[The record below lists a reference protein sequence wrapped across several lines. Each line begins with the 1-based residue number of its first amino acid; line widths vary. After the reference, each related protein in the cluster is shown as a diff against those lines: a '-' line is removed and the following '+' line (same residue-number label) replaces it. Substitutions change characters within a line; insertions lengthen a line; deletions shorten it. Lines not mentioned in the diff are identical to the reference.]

1 MPKMPKIAKRR
12 SVSHPLR
19 YRNVDLDLQ
28 LKMIPFS
35 LRVPQKLVH
44 PTASIVNIAFTPAC
58 HRCMNWDTQL
68 SLFRY
73 EVNQANISFYI
84 SFGHYWIKPYMKA
97 VILKYLYLYMHK
109 GGEID
114 IESLFTWFYGFYCS
128 FK

>member
-19 YRNVDLDLQ
+19 YRNVELVLQ

-58 HRCMNWDTQL
+58 HRCMNGDNCHCII
-68 SLFRY
+68 SLV

-84 SFGHYWIKPYMKA
+84 SFGHY
-97 VILKYLYLYMHK
+97 
-109 GGEID
+109 
-114 IESLFTWFYGFYCS
+114 
-128 FK
+128 